1 MAKTADRG
9 LGLRVFNGGPG
20 SESKILAEGVS
31 RNKFATYRTEE
42 IGIMK
47 RITETTLRSVLAY
60 AAVAVVSLAVF
71 TDARAADKVKVGVFP
86 VTSGLPYFVALERG
100 YFKDA
105 DIDAEMVR
113 LIGGPALIS
122 AMITNDIDVAA
133 NLVTI
138 EGMNANLKKPGI
150 VNYVSINS
158 QNKRYKME
166 TFVVRKGYNAK
177 KISDLK
183 GARIMSAPGPANM
196 VMARAVL
203 AANGLKKGDYQ
214 LDQLAMPQ
222 HVTAMKAGTYDAGY
236 TLEPAVTIMESRGF
250 ARALEAGVIA
260 TYILGKD
267 EAEAWVA
274 GTALTGKFL
283 EKRPEVAKRFTQA
296 WARAL
301 ADIGK
306 DASVRKHLVK
316 NTFTPEAIAPTV
328 PLVNFTMVKD
338 MSADDKAEFQQFID
352 FVADSGVL
360 SRKIDVTKYMKI
372 F

>member
-1 MAKTADRG
+1 
-9 LGLRVFNGGPG
+9 
-20 SESKILAEGVS
+20 
-31 RNKFATYRTEE
+31 
-42 IGIMK
+42 MK
-47 RITETTLRSVLAY
+47 RITRLALRSALASAA
-60 AAVAVVSLAVF
+60 AAVLSLAAL
-71 TDARAADKVKVGVFP
+71 TGAQAADKVKVGVFP

-105 DIDAEMVR
+105 GIDAEMVR
-113 LIGGPALIS
+113 LIGGPALVA
-122 AMITNDIDVAA
+122 AMITNHIDVAA

-138 EGMNANLKKPGI
+138 EGMNANLKKPGL

-158 QNKRYKME
+158 QNKKYKME
-166 TFVVRKGYNAK
+166 TIVVRNGFDASR
-177 KISDLK
+177 ISDLK
-183 GARIMSAPGPANM
+183 GAKIMSAPGPANM

-236 TLEPAVTIMESRGF
+236 TLEPAVTIMENQGS
-250 ARALEAGVIA
+250 AKALEAGVIA
-260 TYILGKD
+260 TYILGD
-267 EAEAWVA
+267 DDAEAWVA

-283 EKRPEVAKRFTQA
+283 EERPDVAKRFTQA

-306 DASVRKHLVK
+306 DATVRRHLVK

-328 PLVNFTMVKD
+328 PLVNFTMVED
-338 MSADDKAEFQQFID
+338 MSAQDKAEFQQFID
-352 FVADSGVL
+352 FVVDNKVISG
-360 SRKIDVTKYMKI
+360 KIDVTKYMKV